1 MSPVRP
7 CDAASVRVSGGSE
20 PTLSEHGFALMST
33 SQAKLPHPILVG
45 VVGAAQGLRGE
56 VRVKPFTEDPLAL
69 AEYGT
74 LYSADGRRFE
84 VLDHRF
90 AKTVVVVRFR
100 GINDRTAAEA
110 LKGLELFIDRSSLP
124 DDELEEDEYFH
135 ADLEGL
141 EAWDAEGMFWG
152 VVSGVLDFG
161 GGDLLELRGE
171 GRKPVVIPFTLAAV
185 TKVDL
190 AAGRILVDPL
200 AAGLIDTGG
209 NDGGDEPGETRDGE
223 ET

>member
-1 MSPVRP
+1 M
-7 CDAASVRVSGGSE
+7 
-20 PTLSEHGFALMST
+20 T
-33 SQAKLPHPILVG
+33 KLAHPILVG
-45 VVGAAQGLRGE
+45 VIGAAQGLRGE
-56 VRVKPFTEDPLAL
+56 VRVKPFTEDPMAL
-69 AEYGT
+69 GDYGA
-74 LYSADGRRFE
+74 LFAGDGRRFE
-84 VLDHRF
+84 ILDHRL
-90 AKTVVVVRFR
+90 AKTVLVVRFR

-110 LKGLELFIDRSSLP
+110 LKGVELFIDRSSLP

-141 EAWDAEGMFWG
+141 EAWDAEGGFWG

-185 TKVDL
+185 PKVDL

-209 NDGGDEPGETRDGE
+209 ADEAGDEDDERTGDGE
-223 ET
+223 